1 MRRLAL
7 AAALAALALP
17 SVAAGAVRITAVHAD
32 GSSRVRVTAVTARPT
47 ARPPVVREDGRPV
60 AGLQAE
66 NLGRGKSVVLAIDRS
81 QSMQGRAL
89 TDAAAAARAFV
100 GAKATADRI
109 AIVAVGYRAVQ
120 LSRFNSATI
129 DADTTL
135 RTIDTDTTR
144 GTALYDAVVLSS
156 EALADE
162 PYSGRVLILLTDG
175 QEVSSAASLED
186 AVAAAKKARV
196 TVHPIGIQSPSFRP
210 GPLKRL
216 ARETGGRYHAATS
229 TAQLR
234 SIYAAIASELRRTW
248 QFEYLTNATAG
259 RTRTITVSAPGEG
272 RAERTFTASSDGAAP
287 GPSGLLPASFF
298 LTTTGTLLISLF
310 VFGLVLLA
318 AAVVFVGTRGSWLR
332 GRVAPHVK
340 TYAAKQ
346 TKKDDRERLAA
357 AAELFRATER
367 SFGHTRLWRH
377 FQLKLDRA
385 NLRLRTVELVYI
397 SVGAGFTVGL
407 VLAAMAFPT
416 LLILGG
422 LVLGGTIPY
431 LVVHLK
437 ARRRVSAFEDQLP
450 DLLLNM
456 AASLKAGHS
465 FKQGLS
471 SVVDEGRPPAS
482 DEFNRVLTE
491 MQLGRPMDDALK
503 EAADRIG
510 SKNFEFVITAV
521 TIQRQVGGSLAGLF
535 DMVADTV
542 RGRQQFARK
551 VKGLTAMGRG
561 SAYVLVGLPFF
572 LAGVLTLLNRTYMA
586 PLWET
591 STGHMMIGVG
601 LVMMAFGSA
610 VLRKIVSFKG

>member
-7 AAALAALALP
+7 GAALAALLVP
-17 SVAAGAVRITAVHAD
+17 TVADAAVRITAVHAD
-32 GSSRVRVTAVTARPT
+32 GSSKVRVTAVTTRPT
-47 ARPPVVREDGRPV
+47 SRPPVLREDGRLV

-100 GAKATADRI
+100 GAKAPADRI
-109 AIVAVGYRAVQ
+109 AIVAVGYRALQ

-135 RTIDTDTTR
+135 RTIDTDATR

-156 EALADE
+156 EALAGE

-175 QEVSSAASLED
+175 QEVSSTASLQD

-196 TVHPIGIQSPSFRP
+196 TVHPIGIESPSFRP
-210 GPLKRL
+210 GPLRRL

-259 RTRTITVSAPGEG
+259 QTRTVTVSSPGEG
-272 RAERTFTASSDGAAP
+272 KAARAFTASAGEASGS
-287 GPSGLLPASFF
+287 SGLLPASFF
-298 LTTTGTLLISLF
+298 LSTAGTLLISLF
-310 VFGLVLLA
+310 VFALVLVA
-318 AAVVFVGTRGSWLR
+318 AGVVFVGTRGSRLR

-340 TYAAKQ
+340 TYAGKQ
-346 TKKDDRERLAA
+346 SKKDDRERLAA
-357 AAELFRATER
+357 AAEVFRATER

-377 FQLKLDRA
+377 LQLKLDRA

-397 SVGAGFTVGL
+397 SVGAAFAVGL
-407 VLAAMAFPT
+407 VFAAMAFPP

-422 LVLGGTIPY
+422 LALGGTIPY
-431 LVVHLK
+431 LWVHMK
-437 ARRRVSAFEDQLP
+437 ARRRLSAFEDQLP

-465 FKQGLS
+465 FKQGLA

-491 MQLGRPMDDALK
+491 MQLGRPMDEALK

-572 LAGVLTLLNRTYMA
+572 LAGVLTLLNHTYMA
-586 PLWET
+586 PLWQT
-591 STGHMMIGVG
+591 PTGHMMIGVG
-601 LVMMAFGSA
+601 LVMMAIGS
-610 VLRKIVSFKG
+610 VILRQIVSFKG